1 MHASSSPASPVAGR
15 VVLVA
20 EDNAVNRLVARGVLE
35 GLGYVVDFAND
46 GLEAVTAVTL
56 ASDRF
61 VAIIMD
67 CQMPRLDGY
76 EATRRIRQL
85 ETTTATTATTTR
97 VPIVALTASVLAGE
111 RQRCLDA
118 GMDEFLVKP
127 VDFDLLEK
135 ILARWVDGVLPDEV
149 AAPVDAS
156 GVLDLGRIQMLK
168 DLQTGTGRSFFSD
181 CVESFL
187 ARLPADLRAIDTA
200 VHDADHRALAT
211 AAHGLKGSAQN
222 LGAAEVGRVCQ
233 GLEEAGEHG
242 NITEA
247 TRLSAELH
255 HQIRRTQQAMQA
267 T

>member
-1 MHASSSPASPVAGR
+1 VHASSSPASLIQGR

-46 GLEAVTAVTL
+46 GLEAVSAV
-56 ASDRF
+56 AVAPDRY

-67 CQMPRLDGY
+67 CAMPRLDGY

-85 ETTTATTATTTR
+85 ETAQSR
-97 VPIVALTASVLAGE
+97 VPIVALTASILPGE
-111 RQRCLDA
+111 RERCLAA
-118 GMDEFLVKP
+118 GMDDFLVKP
-127 VDFDLLEK
+127 VDFELLET
-135 ILARWVDGVLPDEV
+135 ILAQWVDGVLPDEV
-149 AAPVDAS
+149 TAPVDAS

-168 DLQTGTGRSFFSD
+168 DLQTGTGRSFFAD

-187 ARLPADLRAIDTA
+187 ARLPIDLGAIDLA
-200 VHDADHRALAT
+200 VHDADHQALAR
-211 AAHGLKGSAQN
+211 AAHALKGSAQN

-233 GLEEAGEHG
+233 ALEAAGEQE
-242 NITEA
+242 NSPEA

-255 HQIRRTQQAMQA
+255 QQVGRTQQALQA
-267 T
+267 S

>member
-1 MHASSSPASPVAGR
+1 VHASSSPASPSQER

-46 GLEAVTAVTL
+46 GLEAVAAVTL
-56 ASDRF
+56 APDRF

-85 ETTTATTATTTR
+85 ETATTR
-97 VPIVALTASVLAGE
+97 VPIVALTASILPGE
-111 RQRCLDA
+111 RQRCLAA
-118 GMDEFLVKP
+118 GMDEFLAKP
-127 VDFDLLEK
+127 VDFDLLETV
-135 ILARWVDGVLPDEV
+135 LAQWVDGVLPDEV

-168 DLQTGTGRSFFSD
+168 DLQTGTGRSFFAD
-181 CVESFL
+181 CVESFM
-187 ARLPADLRAIDTA
+187 ARLPVDLTAIDTA
-200 VHDADHRALAT
+200 VHDADHQALT
-211 AAHGLKGSAQN
+211 RAAHALKGSAQN

-233 GLEEAGEHG
+233 ALEAAGEHG
-242 NITEA
+242 DFTEA
-247 TRLSAELH
+247 TRLSVELH
-255 HQIRRTQQAMQA
+255 HQVGRTQHALQAS
-267 T
+267 